1 MHLCRKYSL
10 VMKKLSE
17 LDFNELTRKRKT
29 LKSSLIAFVIFG
41 ILVVLV
47 LLFLK
52 ARLVSFIPAMVLPI
66 TWLPLFISLKEIDAE
81 IKSRNV

>member
-1 MHLCRKYSL
+1 
-10 VMKKLSE
+10 MKKLSE

-81 IKSRNV
+81 IKSSNV